1 MVATVAMTRGGLSTS
16 GLARLHETMAGFVD
30 RGELPGLVTLVAR
43 REDVHVNATGNQAFG
58 SSAPMER
65 RTIFRI
71 ASFTKPIAAA
81 AAMILVEE
89 CRLRLDDPID
99 PFVPEL
105 ANRRVLTRIDGPVE
119 DTVPARRSITTRD
132 LLTLRLGFG
141 HLTTERQDLPILE
154 AERRAGISLG
164 PPRPDQ
170 ASSADHWIR
179 RLGTLPLMYHPG
191 DSWMYDTGL
200 DVLGVLIA
208 RAAQQPLDVFLKE
221 RLFKPLGMTDT
232 GFAVPHANLDRL
244 ATAYTIDARTSARIV
259 YDPPDGA
266 WSHPPAFPSAAS
278 GLVSTVD
285 DYLAFGRM
293 MLNKGIHN
301 RIRILSRASV
311 EAMTTNHLTPQQLS
325 RDGLVPGYFD
335 SHGWGFGLSMVT
347 RRVGVAGS
355 VGAFGWDGGLG
366 TSWVSDPA
374 EDLVGILM
382 TQVAWTSPKPP
393 EVCEDFWTCVYSAIA
408 D

>member
-1 MVATVAMTRGGLSTS
+1 
-16 GLARLHETMAGFVD
+16 
-30 RGELPGLVTLVAR
+30 
-43 REDVHVNATGNQAFG
+43 
-58 SSAPMER
+58 
-65 RTIFRI
+65 
-71 ASFTKPIAAA
+71 
-81 AAMILVEE
+81 
-89 CRLRLDDPID
+89 
-99 PFVPEL
+99 
-105 ANRRVLTRIDGPVE
+105 
-119 DTVPARRSITTRD
+119 
-132 LLTLRLGFG
+132 
-141 HLTTERQDLPILE
+141 
-154 AERRAGISLG
+154 
-164 PPRPDQ
+164 
-170 ASSADHWIR
+170 
-179 RLGTLPLMYHPG
+179 
-191 DSWMYDTGL
+191 MYDTGL

-221 RLFKPLGMTDT
+221 RLFTPLGMRDT

-244 ATAYTIDARTSARIV
+244 ATAYAIDARTGARVV
-259 YDPPDGA
+259 YDAPAGA

-301 RIRILSRASV
+301 RIRILSRPSV
-311 EAMTTNHLTPQQLS
+311 EAMTINHLTPQQLA
-325 RDGLVPGYFD
+325 RDSLQPGYFD

-347 RRVGVAGS
+347 RRAGVAGS